1 MKKLLSIVILIITI
15 ANYKSQNGQGS
26 YTFQLAS
33 SIKAPQTSDFIRH
46 GNIPVNK
53 FVGEPNLEIPLFK
66 LKANQLG
73 DDLSVSLGY
82 NFSGFIPSKRP
93 DIAGL
98 NWFLNVGG
106 VITRQVNSIPDD
118 QKGESATNGPS
129 HGMNKDGLIVGLRS
143 KNNCLPLH
151 SNIGIFSFSSSVGGF
166 NVMDLDYKLNGC
178 DIYTAYDGDADTF
191 SFNFGGYSG
200 KFFVGNDNQIKIIG
214 ENVKGFKID
223 ISNVATQPYTNI
235 CKPLSSEIKIT
246 DDKGNLYFFG
256 GESKNLE
263 YNVPLSH
270 IINQPETKAGLP
282 VINAWYLKQIQYNN
296 GEIVNFN
303 YKDDSILS
311 NGFCNGS
318 SNTIDWHGI
327 VTNPTIQERRKFIIY
342 NKSYNQDVSCVSN
355 PGATGDLNYSTCGGS
370 ELVYSVTK
378 KAILENITTSSYS
391 INLKYSLQPY
401 IFNNEQSDV
410 SYFQQIKNIK
420 LDSISLYS
428 SGGKFI
434 NKFELDYQLLG
445 GNTNAG
451 SYPRLFLNSIKESN
465 KNPYTFSYNI
475 SNENLPKAASKQIDH
490 WGFYNGNTGN
500 EYLPYPVPNQVTD
513 QLGDYYFTN
522 DVRYPDI
529 SFSSKGILTEVIYPT
544 KGSTVFEFEAPTY
557 DYRIERKR
565 INGFLPSLLNY
576 SGTAGGV
583 RVKKISD
590 YTDGVLVKEKQYQ
603 YSNGILLQWPRYVM
617 LLYNGVNSFVW
628 MRSSSM
634 NLNTLESSIINYGRV
649 DEIETNKGMISS
661 NYSNY
666 QSHPDR
672 NDSNII
678 VNSNNPLSVATN
690 LDLAK
695 NYIGLYYNDLS
706 LERGKLLFES
716 VYDNLGRILKY
727 TSLTYNINPNRFDE
741 YSAVFHLSGPAA
753 QANKKYYY
761 STNLT
766 KKETHEYFYDS
777 GQPRETLTTENYTY
791 SGAPDYQPIGQ
802 QTVFADGSVN
812 EVSTKFAYQDGNTL
826 MINKNMI
833 AIPVENTVVLKKN
846 ISDAGKIISH
856 DKNVYPTSL
865 PTTQTGNLVLPY
877 SALSYDLQN
886 ISIEEMSYNKYD
898 GKGNLQQYTTKDGIS
913 TTIIWG
919 YNQTQPIAKIVGA
932 KLSDIQQSLIDSI
945 VNASTIDEAAAPMN
959 DETSFLTVL
968 DAFRKDGSLSNYQ
981 VTTYS
986 YDPLVG
992 VRSITPPSGLRE
1004 IYLYDTANRLK
1015 EIKQMEKDSN
1025 NQLIYKTVKEFTYNY
1040 KQ

>member
-1 MKKLLSIVILIITI
+1 MKKLLSIAILIISIT
-15 ANYKSQNGQGS
+15 NYKSQNGQGS

-53 FVGEPNLEIPLFK
+53 FVGEPTLEIPLINI
-66 LKANQLG
+66 KANQLG

-82 NFSGFIPSKRP
+82 NFSGFIPNKRP
-93 DIAGL
+93 DIVGL
-98 NWFLNVGG
+98 NWFLNAGG

-118 QKGESATNGPS
+118 QKGESATNGPF
-129 HGMNKDGLIVGLRS
+129 HGMDKDGLIVGLRS

-151 SNIGIFSFSSSVGGF
+151 SNAGIFSFSSSTGGF
-166 NVMDLDYKLNGC
+166 NVMNLDYRLTGC
-178 DIYTAYDGDADTF
+178 DIYTAYEGDADIF
-191 SFNFGGYSG
+191 SFNFAGHSG
-200 KFFVGNDNQIKIIG
+200 KFFLGNDNQIKIIG
-214 ENVKGFKID
+214 DDTKSFKID

-246 DDKGNLYFFG
+246 DSKGNEYFFG
-256 GESKNLE
+256 GLSKNLE

-270 IINQPETKAGLP
+270 VINQPETKAGLP
-282 VINAWYLKQIQYNN
+282 VINAWYLRQIQYSN
-296 GEIVNFN
+296 GEVINFN
-303 YKDDSILS
+303 YKDDSLLS

-318 SNTIDWHGI
+318 SNTIDWHGT

-342 NKSYNQDVSCVSN
+342 NKTYNQDMSCVSQ
-355 PGATGDLNYSTCGGS
+355 PGATGDLSYSACGGS
-370 ELVYSVTK
+370 DIVYSVTK
-378 KAILENITTSSYS
+378 KAILENISTNNYS

-420 LDSISLYS
+420 LDSLSLYS
-428 SGGKFI
+428 SAGKFI

-445 GNTNAG
+445 GNTNTG
-451 SYPRLFLNSIKESN
+451 SYPRLFLKSIKENN
-465 KNPYTFSYNI
+465 KNPYTFNYNI
-475 SNENLPKAASKQIDH
+475 LNENLPKAATKQIDH

-522 DVRYPDI
+522 DVRYPDF
-529 SFSSKGILTEVIYPT
+529 SFSSKGILTEVLYPT
-544 KGSTVFEFEAPTY
+544 KGSTIFEFEAPTY
-557 DYRIERKR
+557 EKRIERKR

-583 RVKKISD
+583 RVRKISD
-590 YTDGVLVKEKQYQ
+590 YTDGVLAKEKQYQ
-603 YSNGILLQWPRYVM
+603 YSNGILLQWPRYII
-617 LLYNGVNSFVW
+617 LLYNGYQSYVW

-661 NYSNY
+661 DYSNY

-672 NDSNII
+672 NDINVI
-678 VNSNNPLSVATN
+678 VNNGNPLAAATN

-695 NYIGLYYNDLS
+695 NYIGLHYNDLS

-716 VYDNLGRILKY
+716 VYNNLGRVLKY
-727 TSLTYNINPNRFDE
+727 TSFTYNMNPNRFDE
-741 YSAVFHLSGPAA
+741 YSTIVHLSGPAA
-753 QANKKYYY
+753 QANKRYYY

-766 KKETHEYFYDS
+766 KKETHDYFYDS

-791 SGAPDYQPIGQ
+791 SGAPDYQPTGQ
-802 QTVFADGSVN
+802 QTILEDGSVN

-833 AIPVENTVVLKKN
+833 SIPVESTVINKKDIN
-846 ISDAGKIISH
+846 DAGKIISH
-856 DKNVYPTSL
+856 NKNMYPAVLPTS
-865 PTTQTGNLVLPY
+865 QTGNLVLPT
-877 SALSYDLQN
+877 SVLTYDLQTPTV
-886 ISIEEMSYNKYD
+886 SSTELMYDKYD
-898 GKGNLQQYTTKDGIS
+898 SNGNLLQYTTKDGVP

-919 YNQTQPIAKIVGA
+919 YNQTQPIAKIAGV
-932 KLSDIQQSLIDSI
+932 KLSDIQQSLITAI
-945 VNASTIDEAAAPMN
+945 VSASDTDAAAVPNN
-959 DETSFLTVL
+959 DETSFLQALNT
-968 DAFRKDGSLSNYQ
+968 FRTALPNYQ
-981 VTTYS
+981 ITTYT
-986 YDPLVG
+986 YDPLIG
-992 VRSITPPSGLRE
+992 VRSITPPSGIRE
-1004 IYLYDTANRLK
+1004 VYLYDNARRLM
-1015 EIKQMEKDSN
+1015 EIRENDQTGKLLKDF
-1025 NQLIYKTVKEFTYNY
+1025 KYNY
-1040 KQ
+1040 KH

>member
-1 MKKLLSIVILIITI
+1 MILIITI
-15 ANYKSQNGQGS
+15 TNYKSQNGQGS

-53 FVGEPNLEIPLFK
+53 FVGEPNLEVPLFK
-66 LKANQLG
+66 LKASQLG

-93 DIAGL
+93 DIVGL

-118 QKGESATNGPS
+118 QKGESNVNGAY

-166 NVMDLDYKLNGC
+166 SMDLDYKLNGC
-178 DIYTAYDGDADTF
+178 DIYTAYDGDADIF

-200 KFFVGNDNQIKIIG
+200 KFFLGNDNQIKIIG
-214 ENVKGFKID
+214 DNVKGFKID
-223 ISNVATQPYTNI
+223 ISNLATQPYTNI

-246 DDKGNLYFFG
+246 DDKGNFYFFG
-256 GESKNLE
+256 GESRNLE

-270 IINQPETKAGLP
+270 IINQPETKAGVP
-282 VINAWYLKQIQYNN
+282 VINAWYLKQIQYSN

-311 NGFCNGS
+311 NVFCNGS
-318 SNTIDWHGI
+318 SNTIDWHGT
-327 VTNPTIQERRKFIIY
+327 VTNTTIQERRKFVIY
-342 NKSYNQDVSCVSN
+342 NKTYNQEVSCLSE
-355 PGATGDLNYSTCGGS
+355 PGATGDLNYSACGGS
-370 ELVYSVTK
+370 ELVYSITK
-378 KAILENITTSSYS
+378 KAILENITTSNYNVS
-391 INLKYSLQPY
+391 LKYSLQPY

-420 LDSISLYS
+420 LDSLSLYS
-428 SGGKFI
+428 SAGKFI
-434 NKFELDYQLLG
+434 NKFEFDYQLLG

-451 SYPRLFLNSIKESN
+451 SYPRLFLRSIKENN

-475 SNENLPKAASKQIDH
+475 SNENLPKAATKQIDH

-529 SFSSKGILTEVIYPT
+529 SFSSKGILTEVVYPT

-557 DYRIERKR
+557 NYRVERKR

-576 SGTAGGV
+576 SGTAGGL

-590 YTDGVLVKEKQYQ
+590 YTDGVLAKEKQYQ
-603 YSNGILLQWPRYVM
+603 YSNGILLQWPRYIM
-617 LLYNGVNSFVW
+617 LLYNGYQSYVW

-634 NLNTLESSIINYGRV
+634 NLNTLESSIINYGEV

-672 NDSNII
+672 NDVNVI
-678 VNSNNPLSVATN
+678 VNNGNPLAAATN

-716 VYDNLGRILKY
+716 VYDNLGRVLKY
-727 TSLTYNINPNRFDE
+727 TSLTYNMNPNRFDE
-741 YSAVFHLSGPAA
+741 YSTIVHLSGPAA

-761 STNLT
+761 STDLT
-766 KKETHEYFYDS
+766 KKETHDYFYDS
-777 GQPRETLTTENYTY
+777 GQPRETVTTENYMY

-802 QTVFADGSVN
+802 QTILTDGSVN
-812 EVSTKFAYQDGNTL
+812 EVSTKFAYQAGNTL
-826 MINKNMI
+826 MINKNI
-833 AIPVENTVVLKKN
+833 ISIPIENTVLFKKN
-846 ISDAGKIISH
+846 INDAGKIISH
-856 DKNVYPTSL
+856 NKNVYPTSL
-865 PTTQTGNLVLPY
+865 PSAQTGNLLLPT
-877 SALSYDLQN
+877 SVLSYDLQN
-886 ISIEEMSYNKYD
+886 PTSSTTEVTYDKYD
-898 GKGNLQQYTTKDGIS
+898 SKGNIQQYTTKDGIS
-913 TTIIWG
+913 TAIVWG
-919 YNQTQPIAKIVGA
+919 YNNTQPIAKIVGA
-932 KLSDIQQSLIDSI
+932 TYAQVSSLATAIISASDTD
-945 VNASTIDEAAAPMN
+945 ASAIPGN
-959 DETSFLTVL
+959 DETAFLTAL
-968 DAFRKDGSLSNYQ
+968 DTFRKDSSMSGYQ
-981 VTTYS
+981 VTTYT
-986 YDPLVG
+986 YDPLIG
-992 VRSITPPSGLRE
+992 VRSITPPSGIRE
-1004 IYLYDTANRLK
+1004 IYLYDSANRLM
-1015 EIKQMEKDSN
+1015 EIREN
-1025 NQLIYKTVKEFTYNY
+1025 NQTGKLLKEFKYNY
-1040 KQ
+1040 KN

>member
-1 MKKLLSIVILIITI
+1 MKKLLSIAILIVAI

-53 FVGEPNLEIPLFK
+53 FVGEPNLDIPLFN

-73 DDLSVSLGY
+73 DNLSVSIGY

-118 QKGESATNGPS
+118 QKGESATNGPF

-151 SNIGIFSFSSSVGGF
+151 PNIGIFSFSSSVGGF

-178 DIYTAYDGDADTF
+178 DIYTAYEGDADTF

-200 KFFVGNDNQIKIIG
+200 KFFLGNDNQIKIIG
-214 ENVKGFKID
+214 ESVKGFKID

-246 DDKGNLYFFG
+246 DDKGNEYFFG
-256 GESKNLE
+256 GLSKNLE
-263 YNVPLSH
+263 YNVPLRH
-270 IINQPETKAGLP
+270 VINEPETKAGLP
-282 VINAWYLKQIQYNN
+282 VINAWYLRQIQYSN
-296 GEIVNFN
+296 GETVNFN

-327 VTNPTIQERRKFIIY
+327 VTNPTIQERRKFVIY

-370 ELVYSVTK
+370 EVVYSVTK
-378 KAILENITTSSYS
+378 KAILENIGTSNYN

-428 SGGKFI
+428 AAGRFI
-434 NKFELDYQLLG
+434 NKFELDYQLFG

-451 SYPRLFLNSIKESN
+451 SYPRLFLKSIKESN
-465 KNPYTFSYNI
+465 KPPYTFNYNI
-475 SNENLPKAASKQIDH
+475 SNENLPKATSKQIDH

-522 DVRYPDI
+522 DVRYPDFN
-529 SFSSKGILTEVIYPT
+529 FSSKGILTEITYPT

-583 RVKKISD
+583 RVKKVSD
-590 YTDGVLVKEKQYQ
+590 YTNGVLAKEKLYQ

-649 DEIETNKGMISS
+649 DEIETNKGMIV
-661 NYSNY
+661 
-666 QSHPDR
+666 QTIQ
-672 NDSNII
+672 II
-678 VNSNNPLSVATN
+678 KVILIEMI
-690 LDLAK
+690 L
-695 NYIGLYYNDLS
+695 I
-706 LERGKLLFES
+706 LL
-716 VYDNLGRILKY
+716 
-727 TSLTYNINPNRFDE
+727 
-741 YSAVFHLSGPAA
+741 
-753 QANKKYYY
+753 
-761 STNLT
+761 
-766 KKETHEYFYDS
+766 
-777 GQPRETLTTENYTY
+777 
-791 SGAPDYQPIGQ
+791 
-802 QTVFADGSVN
+802 
-812 EVSTKFAYQDGNTL
+812 
-826 MINKNMI
+826 
-833 AIPVENTVVLKKN
+833 
-846 ISDAGKIISH
+846 
-856 DKNVYPTSL
+856 
-865 PTTQTGNLVLPY
+865 
-877 SALSYDLQN
+877 
-886 ISIEEMSYNKYD
+886 
-898 GKGNLQQYTTKDGIS
+898 
-913 TTIIWG
+913 
-919 YNQTQPIAKIVGA
+919 
-932 KLSDIQQSLIDSI
+932 
-945 VNASTIDEAAAPMN
+945 
-959 DETSFLTVL
+959 
-968 DAFRKDGSLSNYQ
+968 
-981 VTTYS
+981 
-986 YDPLVG
+986 
-992 VRSITPPSGLRE
+992 
-1004 IYLYDTANRLK
+1004 
-1015 EIKQMEKDSN
+1015 
-1025 NQLIYKTVKEFTYNY
+1025 
-1040 KQ
+1040 